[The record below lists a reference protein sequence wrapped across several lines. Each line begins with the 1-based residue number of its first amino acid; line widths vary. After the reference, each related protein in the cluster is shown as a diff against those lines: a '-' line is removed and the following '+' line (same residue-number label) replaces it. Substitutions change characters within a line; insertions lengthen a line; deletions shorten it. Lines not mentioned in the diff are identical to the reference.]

1 MSSEQCRKQLQ
12 SNLKQFPS
20 MRFEKTFLL
29 CFLTLSATVAN
40 AQYYPPDPVVLG
52 VSPHGI
58 QRGTQRTIVLEG
70 LNLAKASHVYFDEE
84 GVTTTL
90 LDIERVPNPPY
101 VTPRHR
107 IKVHLKANSESAIG
121 LHGFRVKTPFG
132 TSNWV
137 PFSIERLPEITET
150 SSSADSNEIQKITP
164 PVTYEDKIKAPG
176 EEDLFQF
183 DASSGDEFVFQV
195 VAGPIG
201 SELDSLLTLTN
212 PKGRL
217 LARSNN
223 FSPASLDSFLG
234 YRFTQAGRYRLGI
247 TDFAGNGGKKFYY
260 RLTIGRLPYITE
272 IFPLGVRRGGVRKVR
287 VDGFNLGG
295 MTTFELDGRDSK
307 SGSPYE
313 DRRIETSL
321 GPSLNQVRIAVG
333 EHPQTL
339 ENENNDSCDSAQ
351 QITIPINIDGRIGE
365 DGDQDTFR
373 LHCRQG
379 QVLALEVLAQR
390 LGSPLDSLLEILDAS
405 GQPVPRSILKATF
418 EGNHPDPLASGSLQ
432 LQRFESTTNLTFR
445 PWDFVLL
452 NGRELV
458 RLEEAVRHSDDFSL
472 AQGLLG
478 KRLAWLGTTPQNH
491 PANLKVYK
499 VDILPPQAQV
509 EKGELPLFHL
519 DYRNDDGGPVYGK
532 DSYLLFTAPAD
543 GDYLV
548 RLSDLRKKGGKRF
561 AYQLTIRPAHPDFR
575 LFLDDDFMQQRDLRG
590 AGARN
595 PNIPRGGRV
604 AVTVSAHR
612 IDGFMGAIEVEAL
625 RLPPGV
631 TASHGIIRAEEF
643 QTTLALAATEGA
655 AETSKPLRIVG
666 RASINGE
673 KRVRPASDPDGSLN
687 LISISP
693 PPMIRPLVEPEQ
705 LVLQAGTETTLRV
718 SIECPEDFS
727 QEVGIEVKNRP
738 PGLFVWGRSTNAGL
752 VIGEGERSRDL
763 TLVADAKL
771 PAMTF
776 PIFVV
781 TRFKSEETEK
791 MRGIEMLQ
799 QSADYASIP
808 VMVTIL
814 PRSLATGD

>member
-1 MSSEQCRKQLQ
+1 M
-12 SNLKQFPS
+12 
-20 MRFEKTFLL
+20 
-29 CFLTLSATVAN
+29 
-40 AQYYPPDPVVLG
+40 
-52 VSPHGI
+52 
-58 QRGTQRTIVLEG
+58 LEG
-70 LNLAKASHVYFDEE
+70 LNLGETSRIYFDEE
-84 GVTTTL
+84 GVTPTIL
-90 LDIERVPNPPY
+90 EIESVPNPPL

-107 IKVHLKANSESAIG
+107 IKVLMKASSESAVGIHG
-121 LHGFRVKTPFG
+121 LRVKTPFG

-137 PFSIERLPEITET
+137 PFSVGHLKEITE
-150 SSSADSNEIQKITP
+150 SSSPADSNEIRKIAP
-164 PVTYEDKIKAPG
+164 PVTYEGRIGAPG
-176 EEDLFQF
+176 EEDFLHF
-183 DASSGDEFVFQV
+183 DASSGDEFVFQIA
-195 VAGPIG
+195 AGPIG
-201 SELDSLLTLTN
+201 SKLDSRLTLTN
-212 PKGRL
+212 QKGHV

-247 TDFAGNGGKKFYY
+247 TDFAGNGGRKFSY
-260 RLTIGRLPYITE
+260 RLTIGRLPYITQR
-272 IFPLGVRRGGVRKVR
+272 FPLGVRRGGVQKVR
-287 VDGFNLGG
+287 VEGFNLGG
-295 MTTFELDGRDSK
+295 LTEIELDRRGPK
-307 SGSPYE
+307 SSGGYHYWRPN
-313 DRRIETSL
+313 TSL
-321 GPSLNQVRIAVG
+321 GPSLNQVRIAIG
-333 EHPQTL
+333 EHPRLL
-339 ENENNDSCDSAQ
+339 ESEDNDAIVSAQ
-351 QITIPINIDGRIGE
+351 RVSIPSTIDGRVE
-365 DGDQDTFR
+365 RDGDRDTFR

-379 QVLALEVLAQR
+379 EVLALEVLAQR
-390 LGSPLDSLLEILDAS
+390 LDSPLDSLIEILDDS
-405 GQPVPRSILKATF
+405 GQPVLRSTLKATF
-418 EGNHPDPLASGSLQ
+418 EGNHQDPLASGSLQ

-445 PWDFVLL
+445 PWDFVLI

-491 PANLKVYK
+491 PANLKVFK

-509 EKGELPLFHL
+509 ENGELPIFHL
-519 DYRNDDGGPVYGK
+519 NYRNDDGGPVYGK

-548 RLSDLRKKGGKRF
+548 RLSDLRRKGGKRF

-575 LFLDDDFMQQRDLRG
+575 LFLDDGFMQQRDLRG

-612 IDGFMGAIEVEAL
+612 IDGFMGEIEVEAQH
-625 RLPPGV
+625 LPPGV
-631 TASHGIIRAEEF
+631 AATRGIIRAEEF
-643 QTTLALAATEGA
+643 QTTLALAASESA
-655 AETSKPLRIVG
+655 ADSSATLRILG
-666 RASINGE
+666 RARINGE
-673 KRVRPASDPDGSLN
+673 ERVRPALDRDGSLN
-687 LISISP
+687 LISTSP
-693 PPMIRPLVEPEQ
+693 PAIIRPLVEPER

-763 TLVADAKL
+763 TLVADPEL
-771 PAMTF
+771 PPKTF

-799 QSADYASIP
+799 QSADYASTP

-814 PRSLATGD
+814 PRPTADD